1 MVKKLGLDKKGQAS
15 AELLF
20 ITFIFLIV
28 IGGILTLINSEM
40 NQTQTGELGKARALG
55 EKMAGAINA
64 VNVAGSGYSVN
75 FTIPANVTNPA
86 SVIII
91 NSTTQSVDM
100 IYNDNK
106 VSIKVIPK
114 NLATFTTT
122 TSTTTDKI
130 INIKNQDGNIVFS

>member
-28 IGGILTLINSEM
+28 IGGMLTLTSSEM
-40 NQTQTGELGKARALG
+40 NQTQTGELGKARVLG

-75 FTIPANVTNPA
+75 YTIPVNVTNPA
-86 SVIII
+86 STLII
-91 NSTTQSVDM
+91 NNTTQSVDV
-100 IYNDNK
+100 IYNGNK

-114 NLATFTTT
+114 NLASFSTT

-130 INIKNQDGNIVFS
+130 ITIKNQNGIIQFT

>member
-1 MVKKLGLDKKGQAS
+1 MVKKLGLDNKGQAS

-20 ITFIFLIV
+20 ITLIFLV
-28 IGGILTLINSEM
+28 IMGGTLTLINSEM

-64 VNVAGSGYSVN
+64 VNVAGNGYSAN
-75 FTIPANVTNPA
+75 FTIPVNITVPA
-86 SVIII
+86 STLII
-91 NSTTQSVDM
+91 NSTTQTVDV
-100 IYNDNK
+100 IYNGRK

-114 NLATFTTT
+114 NLTTFNTT

-130 INIKNQDGNIVFS
+130 ITIKNQNGNIKFS

>member
-1 MVKKLGLDKKGQAS
+1 MVKKLVLDKKGQGS

-20 ITFIFLIV
+20 ITLIFLI
-28 IGGILTLINSEM
+28 IMGGILTLISSEM
-40 NQTQTGELGKARALG
+40 DQTQTGELGKARVLG

-64 VNVAGSGYSVN
+64 VNVAGSGYSIN

-86 SVIII
+86 STIII
-91 NSTTQSVDM
+91 NNTSQTVDV
-100 IYNDNK
+100 IYNGNK

-114 NLATFTTT
+114 NLASFNAN

-130 INIKNQDGNIVFS
+130 ITIKNQNGSINFF

>member
-1 MVKKLGLDKKGQAS
+1 
-15 AELLF
+15 
-20 ITFIFLIV
+20 
-28 IGGILTLINSEM
+28 
-40 NQTQTGELGKARALG
+40 
-55 EKMAGAINA
+55 MAGAINA